1 MTIKH
6 IVQHSINAGIDHPI
20 IISGYKNSNGNAM
33 QFISC
38 MDAIDCVAYDI
49 IDHLVE
55 SNECFLHP
63 NEGDVTHWR
72 SFMPEDQPNI
82 RFQVVSQSNIRFE
95 SRPSILQ
102 YLISSALY
110 EFVVDTNQDIMFIY
124 GVPRK
129 E

>member
-1 MTIKH
+1 
-6 IVQHSINAGIDHPI
+6 
-20 IISGYKNSNGNAM
+20 
-33 QFISC
+33 

-82 RFQVVSQSNIRFE
+82 RFQVVSQSNIRFK
-95 SRPSILQ
+95 SRPGILQ